1 MTPISKKDKELHDM
15 DKGKQPTIWGKH
27 NFNLLT
33 EEAFRRT
40 EEKERARVVGEIL
53 DHPDGCE
60 EGNINYS

>member
-1 MTPISKKDKELHDM
+1 M